1 MRHAR
6 PISDLCGWQVESGEE
21 EGQLKLRLCRALRIF
36 VNDEEPNDFPTVQ
49 AGGPLFIWPY
59 VTGAGNTECAQ
70 AVVTTNDVVPVPI
83 PSCLDWFAVN
93 VWAGNS
99 QRWFSGQVGDGSQQ
113 RLKSESIL
121 VEISVGS
128 HSFRQIIGGGPA
140 DNDNG
145 YLRKAL
151 AYDVEKLQ
159 P

>member
-1 MRHAR
+1 
-6 PISDLCGWQVESGEE
+6 
-21 EGQLKLRLCRALRIF
+21 
-36 VNDEEPNDFPTVQ
+36 VNNEEPNDFPAVQ

-59 VTGAGNTECAQ
+59 VAGAGDTEYAQ

-93 VWAGNS
+93 VGAGNS
-99 QRWFSGQVGDGSQQ
+99 QRWFFGQFGDGSQQ

-121 VEISVGS
+121 VEIGVGS
-128 HSFRQIIGGGPA
+128 HSYWQFIGGGPA
-140 DNDNG
+140 DNDKG

-151 AYDVEKLQ
+151 AYDDEKLK